1 MVKGFCGEKHGKKK
15 PCIFERASG
24 YVRSIPF
31 LLTILGQL
39 QWLIPPFPVDQA
51 QAQSGLVVLL
61 SC

>member
-1 MVKGFCGEKHGKKK
+1 MGKNMGKKN
-15 PCIFERASG
+15 PVSIFERVSV